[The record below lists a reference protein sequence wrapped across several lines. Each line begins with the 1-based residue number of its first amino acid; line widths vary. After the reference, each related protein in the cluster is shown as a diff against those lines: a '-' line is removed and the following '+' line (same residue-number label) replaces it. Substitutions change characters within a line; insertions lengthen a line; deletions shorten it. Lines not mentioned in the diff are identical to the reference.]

1 MKAVTGNRLDDGR
14 VVYLAPNDTWTERLI
29 CAAQFSDEDAAD
41 VLAAAKTRV
50 TEIADAYL
58 IEVDG
63 KAAAGR
69 EALRETIR
77 SAGPTVR
84 RDLCKEAGRGR

>member
-1 MKAVTGNRLDDGR
+1 MKAVTGNRLADGR
-14 VVYLAPNDTWTERLI
+14 VVYLAPDDTWTEYLTA
-29 CAAQFSDEDAAD
+29 AAQFSDEEAPD
-41 VLAAAKTRV
+41 VLAAAKARV

-58 IEVDG
+58 IGVEG

-69 EALRETIR
+69 DALRETIR

-84 RDLCKEAGRGR
+84 RDLGRQARRA